1 MSDWP
6 KRASRIAIGSMIFSV
21 LVAIGVYVRF
31 APPVAPPVDDPFAGR
46 YRYFGL
52 AVAPQNSNLIWMVG
66 TYGQVRMTRD
76 GGEHWVSG
84 WAGVDRHL
92 QDAVALDE
100 NTVIAVGN
108 DNAIVRS
115 EDGGKSWQLVSGV
128 PLSEIENKLI
138 RIRQAPDGALW
149 AVGVMGAVLVSHDQ
163 GRTFAQVMPREDLAW
178 NDVAFSERGTW
189 LVGEF
194 GRILF
199 SPDGRQWQ
207 TVLSP
212 VHESFMGVNFSGS
225 RGVIVGL
232 NGMALITEDA
242 GQIWTQLSS
251 DSAMPAFYSVAMDP
265 SGNAVLG
272 GALGRIFTLDH
283 RLRPALK
290 ALDSRLKPA
299 DVVLEVEL
307 RDHQLIALTET
318 HILKLALP
326 DRKQALPEAGPGTDL
341 FASSQPLPTV
351 HAIKAK

>member
-1 MSDWP
+1 
-6 KRASRIAIGSMIFSV
+6 V
-21 LVAIGVYVRF
+21 LVALGIYVRF
-31 APPVAPPVDDPFAGR
+31 APPIPPPVDDPFAGR

-52 AVAPQNSNLIWMVG
+52 AVAPQHSNLIWMVG

-76 GGEHWVSG
+76 GGEHWVTG
-84 WAGVDRHL
+84 WTGVDRHL

-128 PLSEIENKLI
+128 PLSEVENKLI
-138 RIRQAPDGALW
+138 RIRRAPDGALW
-149 AVGVMGAVLVSHDQ
+149 VVGVMGAVLVSHDQ
-163 GRTFAQVMPREDLAW
+163 GRSFVQVMPREDLAW

-207 TVLSP
+207 TVRSP
-212 VHESFMGVNFSGS
+212 VHESLMGVNFSGS

-232 NGMALITEDA
+232 NGTALITEDS
-242 GQIWTQLSS
+242 GETWTPLLA
-251 DSAMPAFYSVAMDP
+251 DLAMPAFYAVAMDP

-272 GALGRIFTLDH
+272 GALGRLFTLDH
-283 RLRPALK
+283 RPRPALK
-290 ALDSRLKPA
+290 ALDSRLTPA
-299 DVVLEVEL
+299 DVVLEVEVSN
-307 RDHQLIALTET
+307 HQLIALTET
-318 HILKLALP
+318 HILKIALPNQKLALS
-326 DRKQALPEAGPGTDL
+326 ETGPGTDL

-351 HAIKAK
+351 HTIKAK